1 MGHVCCGPNPDLE
14 SKPYI
19 IGRDVHSQ
27 LLSFANFV
35 GHLCHNISPALEPL
49 PSNLASTDYVVV
61 EVYASKTTEQGIFD
75 RRVYFVPSTTV
86 EGHFVEIYRKEGAS
100 ALTAGSSGSEFQAI
114 FGREGEFGI
123 DKARGI
129 FPMTFM
135 GVCAVGNLFLWVF
148 E

>member
-1 MGHVCCGPNPDLE
+1 M
-14 SKPYI
+14 
-19 IGRDVHSQ
+19 
-27 LLSFANFV
+27 
-35 GHLCHNISPALEPL
+35 
-49 PSNLASTDYVVV
+49 
-61 EVYASKTTEQGIFD
+61 
-75 RRVYFVPSTTV
+75 PSTMV

-135 GVCAVGNLFLWVF
+135 WCMRCGKLVSLGI
-148 E
+148 